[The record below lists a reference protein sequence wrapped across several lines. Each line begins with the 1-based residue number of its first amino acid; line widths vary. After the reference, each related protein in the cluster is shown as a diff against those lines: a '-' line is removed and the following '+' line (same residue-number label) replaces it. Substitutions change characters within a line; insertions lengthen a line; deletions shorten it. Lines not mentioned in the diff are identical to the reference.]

1 MYNISPDCQVK
12 TLNDIYTKYFGYPSK
27 GFFVEVGAY
36 DGEFVSN
43 TSFLADMGW
52 NGLYIEPILE
62 YYNKCL
68 KRHEKNDVT
77 VANVA
82 IGLEECE
89 TKIYRGETL
98 STLNPEQVN
107 RYKEI
112 DWSSHIKFEET
123 ICDQIRLDALMCQ
136 LNVPRKFDLLVVD
149 VEGKE
154 SEIFKTFDLDEW
166 QPKMMIVELEDEHPS
181 FQSYPDLIEEIKEL
195 REFIASKNYKEI
207 YRDSVNT
214 VFVSK
219 ELS

>member
-1 MYNISPDCQVK
+1 
-12 TLNDIYTKYFGYPSK
+12 
-27 GFFVEVGAY
+27 
-36 DGEFVSN
+36 
-43 TSFLADMGW
+43 
-52 NGLYIEPILE
+52 
-62 YYNKCL
+62 
-68 KRHEKNDVT
+68 
-77 VANVA
+77 
-82 IGLEECE
+82 
-89 TKIYRGETL
+89 
-98 STLNPEQVN
+98 
-107 RYKEI
+107 
-112 DWSSHIKFEET
+112 
-123 ICDQIRLDALMCQ
+123 MCQ